1 MKTRRP
7 GLWLVLSAGLGLAA
21 CSGCQTWNMETG
33 LTLPT
38 GRYLRHY
45 PTYTPPSPPFPLM
58 RELRSLE
65 EAAAAEAR
73 GAAPLAPAAAP
84 APGIPAP
91 PPPAGLP

>member
-7 GLWLVLSAGLGLAA
+7 GLWLVLSAGLGLVA

-38 GRYLRHY
+38 GRYLQHF
-45 PTYTPPSPPFPLM
+45 PTYTPPSPPYPLM
-58 RELRSLE
+58 RELRSIE
-65 EAAAAEAR
+65 EAAAAEAL
-73 GAAPLAPAAAP
+73 GAAPAAVP
-84 APGIPAP
+84 PGAAVPAP